1 VTGVDPVYRTIVG
14 LARTLFAVQGLKFTV
29 SGHENI
35 PDEGGAVVAI
45 NHTGYLDFAY
55 SHLPARSFKRKKN
68 RYIRFMAKKAVFDNA
83 ISGPVMRGCKHIPVD
98 REAGAGAYQVAV
110 DRLQAGELI
119 GMYPEATISRSFEI
133 KRFKSGTARMALEA
147 QVPIIPVIVWGAQR
161 VWTKGQPKH
170 MGWTRTPIV
179 VMAGTP
185 LQPVGPADELTAKL
199 HQVMEEMLAKAQQD
213 YEMPAGEYWVPAR
226 LGGSAPTLEEA
237 NALDDAEVAERRAKR
252 EAKGE

>member
-1 VTGVDPVYRTIVG
+1 MDPVYRTVVG

-29 SGHENI
+29 SGYENI

-55 SHLPARSFKRKKN
+55 SHLPARSRKRKKN

-83 ISGPVMRGCKHIPVD
+83 ISGPIMRGCKHIPVD
-98 REAGAGAYQVAV
+98 REAGAGAYQIAV
-110 DRLQAGELI
+110 DRLRGGQLV

-133 KRFKSGTARMALEA
+133 KHFKSGTARMAIEA
-147 QVPIIPVIVWGAQR
+147 GVPIIPVVVWGAQR
-161 VWTKGQPKH
+161 VWTKGHPKR
-170 MGWTRTPIV
+170 MGRTKTPIV

-185 LQPVGPADELTAKL
+185 LQPNGTPDELTATL
-199 HQVMEEMLAKAQQD
+199 HQVMEDMLAKAQQD

-237 NALDDAEVAERRAKR
+237 NKLDEAEVAERRAKR
-252 EAKGE
+252 EAKGA

>member
-1 VTGVDPVYRTIVG
+1 MDPVYRTVVG
-14 LARTLFAVQGLKFTV
+14 FARTLFAVQGLKFTV

-35 PDEGGAVVAI
+35 PDKGGAVVAI

-83 ISGPVMRGCKHIPVD
+83 ISGPIMRGCKHIPVD
-98 REAGAGAYQVAV
+98 REAGAGAYAVAV
-110 DRLQAGELI
+110 ERLQAGELI

-133 KRFKSGTARMALEA
+133 KHFKSGTARMALEA
-147 QVPIIPVIVWGAQR
+147 GVPIIPVIVWGAQR

-170 MGWTRTPIV
+170 MGRTKTPIV

-185 LQPVGPADELTAKL
+185 LQPEGSAEELTATL
-199 HQVMEEMLAKAQQD
+199 HQVMADMLAKAQQD
-213 YEMPAGEYWVPAR
+213 YPMEPGAYWVPAR

-237 NALDDAEVAERRAKR
+237 NKLDEAEVAERRAKR